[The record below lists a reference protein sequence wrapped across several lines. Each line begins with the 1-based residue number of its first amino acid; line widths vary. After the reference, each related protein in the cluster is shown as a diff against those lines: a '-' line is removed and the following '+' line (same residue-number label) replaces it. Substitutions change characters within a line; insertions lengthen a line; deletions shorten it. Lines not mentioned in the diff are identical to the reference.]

1 MNKAITV
8 PKQNCY
14 IHVNRETMNM
24 FTTALCLCFLVLFDT
39 KVIELLFTGPRPD
52 WDPDIVAA
60 LDDDFD
66 YNDPENQL
74 EDDFISMA
82 NTGEGPRFE
91 EGYE

>member
-1 MNKAITV
+1 M
-8 PKQNCY
+8 
-14 IHVNRETMNM
+14 HVNRKTMNK
-24 FTTALCLCFLVLFDT
+24 FTTELSLWFSVLFDA
-39 KVIELLFTGPRPD
+39 KVFKLFFTGPRPD

-82 NTGEGPRFE
+82 NTGEGPGFE
-91 EGYE
+91 EEYE

>member
-1 MNKAITV
+1 
-8 PKQNCY
+8 
-14 IHVNRETMNM
+14 MNM

>member
-1 MNKAITV
+1 MNKTITV

-14 IHVNRETMNM
+14 IHVNRETMNK
-24 FTTALCLCFLVLFDT
+24 FTT
-39 KVIELLFTGPRPD
+39 VIELFFTGPRPD